1 MSLQN
6 LQNHLDTP
14 VFPSPKDWKS
24 FEYLL
29 DTLDHITIEKLTRLE
44 YIAKWA
50 NIYQIFQ
57 KEDVSYGR
65 LSMPE
70 DVTHGELLFFIDFLT
85 QKFGIEAYSQLDDIL
100 TKVKILIGIYL
111 REDELSSQWLQE
123 LAAKYHLD
131 DGFIQ
136 RIVDHRLRP
145 DSSARSF
152 VRELRWDTLRRVA
165 WVVHVEA
172 GSQKL
177 AQALK
182 QEFSFNFLRR
192 GLEMVRMGMMTM
204 TQEEQAWIDT
214 SNKNIKLHVNTQSL
228 DSEAQL
234 LRDKIGIDQLKWEL
248 DSVRRYWDEAKIE
261 EAELWAANRLL
272 GVLYEYPYQLTKNKH
287 GYKLSKMIDTKELF
301 CVWYSLLWHVFLSEL
316 WIWHQVLDNIFHSAI
331 IINQSAHRKKY
342 YFDPFIFKRSHEI
355 HIKPQKYGSYME
367 MYWVTPVSFSLYG
380 REGNAE
386 ILLLSQIYNSKWT
399 EMFSLGNGFFQT
411 WEFTHAIW
419 LYKEAIEMY
428 NLAIELNPQY
438 GSAYNSIWITLIQK
452 FRAIKKLK
460 QKIPKKEYDTA
471 LEAFEKAVEL
481 FPLFNDISKNIG
493 RVRSMSDPDWESI
506 GDTGIDEFLTNN
518 IAKWSHLFENARYLD
533 ADAIYDEII
542 DYCDNILRT
551 DPTNQKIRTLKK
563 ETQEKKR
570 LGLYCLAY
578 ILREEWNISEA
589 DKYTQMARSIGY

>member
-1 MSLQN
+1 M
-6 LQNHLDTP
+6 
-14 VFPSPKDWKS
+14 
-24 FEYLL
+24 
-29 DTLDHITIEKLTRLE
+29 
-44 YIAKWA
+44 
-50 NIYQIFQ
+50 
-57 KEDVSYGR
+57 
-65 LSMPE
+65 
-70 DVTHGELLFFIDFLT
+70 
-85 QKFGIEAYSQLDDIL
+85 IL
-100 TKVKILIGIYL
+100 T
-111 REDELSSQWLQE
+111 E
-123 LAAKYHLD
+123 LAQRYNLD
-131 DGFIQ
+131 NGFLN
-136 RIVDHRLRP
+136 RISNHPLRL
-145 DSSARSF
+145 DAWAREFIS
-152 VRELRWDTLRRVA
+152 ELRRNTKSKIEDITP
-165 WVVHVEA
+165 VEA
-172 GSQKL
+172 GTQILSN
-177 AQALK
+177 ALK
-182 QEFSFNFLRR
+182 NEFSFNFLRR
-192 GLEMVRMGMMTM
+192 GLEIVRMGMMTM
-204 TQEEQAWIDT
+204 TQEEQAEIDI
-214 SNKNIKLHVNTQSL
+214 SNKNIIRHVDNHSL

-234 LRDKIGIDQLKWEL
+234 LREKIGIDQLKLEL
-248 DSVRRYWDEAKIE
+248 DIARRGWDEIKIE
-261 EAELWAANRLL
+261 EAELRATNRLME
-272 GVLYEYPYQLTKNKH
+272 VLHEYPYQLTKNKH
-287 GYKLSKMIDTKELF
+287 GYKLSKMIATKEIF
-301 CVWYSLLWHVFLSEL
+301 CVGYSLLWHAFLSEL

-570 LGLYCLAY
+570 LALYCLAY
-578 ILREEWNISEA
+578 ILRTDWKILEA
-589 DKYTQMARSIGY
+589 NECERKARSI